1 MRLHR
6 IHVHNFKLLQDVRID
21 LSVDP
26 QRPLTAIRAENGSG
40 KTSLLYAVLWGL
52 YGVSGLR
59 TVTGAQKIRLTS
71 TASPVGVPVLVEVS
85 LEFEVEDDG
94 GPARYR
100 LQRTVNET
108 PTEGDEVERG
118 NEALRLSRL
127 TEAGGEPVAVPDRWI
142 AQRLPERLADVFFTN
157 GDDVQ
162 RFISGRQH
170 AHERQEKVHLAIE
183 SLLGIGMLRRAVED
197 SEAVYQI
204 YEKRAAK
211 DAGSKV
217 EALADQRDALKKKV
231 DDLNARIDKVASR
244 QKNME
249 GTQAQARRE
258 LEAIKGI
265 GDLEALNVQIS
276 DLERDSAAL
285 ESRKNECLREMS
297 LLLRSEVTSWSLMS
311 ESLSDGLGLLDELAD
326 RRIIP
331 SHSIQVLHDCLGS
344 GQCICG
350 EALDPE
356 TPRRN
361 HVQSLLDEQRE
372 RSEVSEYLSDAR
384 YRARALRDM
393 GDQPDRFPERR
404 DELLREYAT
413 ITQEIERK
421 GGLLNAAKERRGR
434 IDDEKV
440 RRLQGDLTDL
450 EEKIK
455 EAIYEHGNLSNQLDT
470 MQQDLA
476 VKQKALEKAQ
486 RDAQISADIAT
497 KRDVAN
503 DLKTLVT
510 SVRHRLE
517 GEYVDRVSARLQNM
531 FHEIIGTDNSATQGV
546 YTGVMITP
554 SFDIKVM
561 SQGDTSLDPD
571 FEVNGASQRALTLSF
586 VWSLMEVAG
595 VVAPRFID
603 TPLGMVSGDTKRRMV
618 EAITR
623 PPGPSETPFQ
633 VVLLLTRSEIAGVED
648 ILDKRA
654 GQFAT
659 LSCSHHYPQDLAN
672 NWLADSPVSRT
683 CACTHRQMCDV
694 CARHSDG
701 EYLQYREQGVSQ

>member
-1 MRLHR
+1 MRLHH

-26 QRPLTAIRAENGSG
+26 DRPLTAIRAENGSG
-40 KTSLLYAVLWGL
+40 KTSLLYAILWGL

-59 TVTGAQKIRLTS
+59 SVTGADKIRLTS
-71 TASPVGVPVLVEVS
+71 TASPVGIPVTVEVS
-85 LEFEVEDDG
+85 LEFEVQDDG

-108 PTEGDEVERG
+108 PGEGDEVERG
-118 NEALRLSRL
+118 NEAIRLSQL
-127 TEAGGEPVAVPDRWI
+127 TEAGGEPVALPERWI

-162 RFISGRQH
+162 RFISGRQR

-183 SLLGIGMLRRAVED
+183 SLLGIGMLRQAVED
-197 SEAVYQI
+197 SEAVYQV

-217 EALADQRDALKKKV
+217 EALADQRDALKKKT
-231 DDLNARIDKVASR
+231 DDLSAAIEKVSSR

-249 GTQAQARRE
+249 GAQDHKRRE
-258 LEAIKGI
+258 LDTMKGI
-265 GDLEALNVQIS
+265 GDLDDLNAQIG
-276 DLERDSAAL
+276 DLERDCATL
-285 ESRKNECLREMS
+285 DSRKNECLREMS

-311 ESLSDGLGLLDELAD
+311 DSLTAGLGLLDELAD

-331 SHSIQVLHDCLGS
+331 SHSIQVLHDCLGA
-344 GQCICG
+344 GECICG
-350 EALDPE
+350 ESLDHG
-356 TPRRN
+356 TPRRTY
-361 HVQSLLDEQRE
+361 VQNLLDEQQE
-372 RSEVSEYLSDAR
+372 RSEVSEYLSDTR
-384 YRARALRDM
+384 YRARALREM

-404 DELLREYAT
+404 SELLSEYAT

-421 GGLLNAAKERRGR
+421 GGLLNATKERRGR

-455 EAIYEHGNLSNQLDT
+455 EAIYEHGNLSNQRETLQLDLT
-470 MQQDLA
+470 A
-476 VKQKALEKAQ
+476 KQKALEKAQ
-486 RDAQISADIAT
+486 RDAQISADVAT

-510 SVRHRLE
+510 AVRHRLE
-517 GEYVDRVSARLQNM
+517 GEYVDRVSDRLQAM

-546 YTGVMITP
+546 YTGVTITK

-633 VVLLLTRSEIAGVED
+633 VVLLLTRSEIAGIED
-648 ILDKRA
+648 ILDRRA
-654 GQFAT
+654 GAFAT

-672 NWLADSPVSRT
+672 NWIVDSPVSRT
-683 CACTHRQMCDV
+683 CTCTHREMCAV
-694 CARHSDG
+694 CARRSDG
-701 EYLQYREQGVSQ
+701 EHLQHREQGVPQ